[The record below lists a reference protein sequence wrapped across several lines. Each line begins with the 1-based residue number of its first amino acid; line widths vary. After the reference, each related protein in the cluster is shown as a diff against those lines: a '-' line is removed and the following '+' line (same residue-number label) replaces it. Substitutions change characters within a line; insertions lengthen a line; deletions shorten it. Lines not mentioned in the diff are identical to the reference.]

1 MYIRYKDSFPFVLI
15 TLFLSAS
22 EQHIHTC
29 TASSAHIFMVTVLH
43 LLSLSL
49 MPWIDIKESL
59 MIKPSAPIS
68 PALASI
74 HYVHTTL
81 FEYQAPTASN
91 TTLQTPFFF
100 VSIIGSP
107 DSSRS
112 ATGQWVQI
120 SWPQALGHFALYRP
134 IGVYDL
140 FWMLPW
146 QLAYSAGVFSRWCF
160 FKHDLTFYFSFYQY
174 LPYRLQYQK
183 GHCLKSFPWTTP
195 CPVHLQSFK
204 HNCFYSDVNRS
215 P

>member
-1 MYIRYKDSFPFVLI
+1 MYSFICSYFHGHCSPPSFIVFDAMNRHQRVPDDKAICPHLPCPGLHPLCPHYFVWVPG
-15 TLFLSAS
+15 SNS
-22 EQHIHTC
+22 QQH
-29 TASSAHIFMVTVLH
+29 HI
-43 LLSLSL
+43 
-49 MPWIDIKESL
+49 
-59 MIKPSAPIS
+59 A
-68 PALASI
+68 
-74 HYVHTTL
+74 
-81 FEYQAPTASN
+81 N
-91 TTLQTPFFF
+91 TFFFF

-183 GHCLKSFPWTTP
+183 GALSQEFPLNYTLSSAP
-195 CPVHLQSFK
+195 AVI
-204 HNCFYSDVNRS
+204 
-215 P
+215 